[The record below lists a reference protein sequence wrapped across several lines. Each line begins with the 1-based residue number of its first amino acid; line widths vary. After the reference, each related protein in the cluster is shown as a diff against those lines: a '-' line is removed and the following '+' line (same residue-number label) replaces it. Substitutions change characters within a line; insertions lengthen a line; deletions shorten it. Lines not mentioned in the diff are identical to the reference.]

1 MPDFTYTVRDAT
13 GKKVS
18 GSITAEN
25 EMEAKLEL
33 RRQDY
38 VIIAIEEKRRGAAAA
53 FASKDLFKG
62 KKGAPKARIRSR
74 DLTVFTRQLSTMV
87 AAGIPMLESLEVL
100 AEQADDAGFRHV
112 LNVIVSDVRSG
123 TDLSAAMA
131 KHPVVFKRLFVN
143 MVKAGEASG
152 QIDDILNRLADY
164 AEANDRL
171 KAEIKSAMTYPIVS
185 ITMIIGITGF
195 LLLFIVPQ
203 FEDIFTKLG
212 AAEDLPLPTKILLWI
227 SHFLREKAIIWVP
240 ALLLIVIGAIAYS
253 KTGGGGY
260 FKDWLVLKLPV
271 LGPLFQKVAI
281 SRFARTF
288 STLLRSGVPILA
300 TLEIV
305 ATTAGNKVVENAV
318 TQASQNIREGEPL
331 ASPLAKSG
339 VFPPMVTRMISI
351 GERSG
356 ALETLLEKISDFY
369 DQEVKTTVQQLTSLI
384 EPLMIGV
391 MGFFVGGIVMAVFL
405 PIFGMSQHMTQ

>member
-1 MPDFTYTVRDAT
+1 MPDFKYTVRDAT

-18 GSITAEN
+18 GSITADN
-25 EMEAKLEL
+25 EMEAKQEL

-38 VIIAIEEKRRGAAAA
+38 VIIGIEERRKGAAAA
-53 FASKDLFKG
+53 LGSKDLFGRKG
-62 KKGAPKARIRSR
+62 GAAKVRIKTK
-74 DLTVFTRQLSTMV
+74 DLSVFTRQLSTMV

-100 AEQADDAGFRHV
+100 AEQADDAGFRQV
-112 LNVIVSDVRSG
+112 LGIIVEDVRSG
-123 TDLSAAMA
+123 TDLSAAMG
-131 KHPVVFKRLFVN
+131 KHPRTFKRLFVN
-143 MVKAGEASG
+143 MIKAGEASG

-164 AEANDRL
+164 QEANDRL
-171 KAEIKSAMTYPIVS
+171 KSEIKSAMTYPLVS
-185 ITMIIGITGF
+185 ITMIVGITLF
-195 LLLFIVPQ
+195 LLVFVVPQ
-203 FEDIFTKLG
+203 FENIFITLG
-212 AAEDLPLPTKILLWI
+212 AELPLPTKILLI
-227 SHFLREKAIIWVP
+227 VSHFMRERAIIWVP
-240 ALLLIVIGAIAYS
+240 GVLLIIIGVIAYS
-253 KTGGGGY
+253 KTSGGGY
-260 FKDWLVLKLPV
+260 FRDWLVLKLPV

-288 STLLRSGVPILA
+288 STLLKSGVPILA

-305 ATTAGNKVVENAV
+305 ATTSGNKVIENAV

-331 ASPLAKSG
+331 ASPLASSG
-339 VFPPMVTRMISI
+339 VFPPMVTRMVAI

-369 DQEVKTTVQQLTSLI
+369 DQEVKTTVEQLTSLI

-405 PIFGMSQHMTQ
+405 PIFSITSQMKAG

>member
-1 MPDFTYTVRDAT
+1 MPEFKYTVRDAT

-18 GSITAEN
+18 GSISSDN
-25 EMEAKLEL
+25 EMEAKQEL

-38 VIIAIEEKRRGAAAA
+38 VIISIEEKRRGGG
-53 FASKDLFKG
+53 ASKKAFSR
-62 KKGAPKARIRSR
+62 KKGAPKPRIKSK

-100 AEQADDAGFRHV
+100 AEQTDDAGFRYI
-112 LNVIVSDVRSG
+112 LDQIVEDVRSG
-123 TDLSAAMA
+123 TDLSASMA

-143 MVKAGEASG
+143 MIKAGEASG

-171 KAEIKSAMTYPIVS
+171 KAEIKSAMTYPVVS
-185 ITMIIGITGF
+185 IAMIVGISLF
-195 LLLFIVPQ
+195 LLIFVVPQ
-203 FEDIFTKLG
+203 FEMIFVSLK
-212 AAEDLPLPTKILLWI
+212 AELPLPTEILLLV
-227 SHFLREKAIIWVP
+227 SHFLKERAIIWVP
-240 ALLLIVIGAIAYS
+240 GLLLIIIGIIAYS

-260 FKDWLVLKLPV
+260 FKDWLMLKVPV

-288 STLLRSGVPILA
+288 STLLQSGVPILA

-305 ATTAGNKVVENAV
+305 ATTSGNRVIENAV
-318 TQASQNIREGEPL
+318 TQASTNIREGEPL
-331 ASPLAKSG
+331 ATPLAKSG
-339 VFPPMVTRMISI
+339 VFPPMVTRMIAI

-356 ALETLLEKISDFY
+356 ALESLLEKISDFY
-369 DQEVKTTVQQLTSLI
+369 DQEVRSTVEQLTSLI
-384 EPLMIGV
+384 EPLMIGI

-405 PIFGMSQHMTQ
+405 PIFSITGQLAKGGK

>member
-1 MPDFTYTVRDAT
+1 MADFKYTVRDAT
-13 GKKVS
+13 GKKLS
-18 GSITAEN
+18 GTVTADN
-25 EMEAKLEL
+25 EMEAKQEL

-38 VIIAIEEKRRGAAAA
+38 VIISMEEKRKGGPR
-53 FASKDLFKG
+53 FASKDLFSRKG
-62 KKGAPKARIRSR
+62 TPRVRIKSK

-100 AEQADDAGFRHV
+100 AEQADDPGFRHV
-112 LNVIVSDVRSG
+112 LGLIVEDVRSG

-131 KHPVVFKRLFVN
+131 KHPKTFKRIFVN
-143 MVKAGEASG
+143 MIKAGEASG

-171 KAEIKSAMTYPIVS
+171 KAEIKSAMTYPLVS
-185 ITMIIGITGF
+185 ITMIVGISFF
-195 LLLFIVPQ
+195 LLIFVVPKFQ
-203 FEDIFTKLG
+203 EIFTTLN
-212 AAEDLPLPTKILLWI
+212 AELPLPTEILMSL
-227 SHFLREKAIIWVP
+227 SAFMRERAIIWAP
-240 ALLLIVIGAIAYS
+240 ALLLVIIGIIAYS

-260 FKDWLVLKLPV
+260 YKDWLTLKLPV

-288 STLLRSGVPILA
+288 STLLASGVPILA

-305 ATTAGNKVVENAV
+305 ATTSGNRVIENAV
-318 TQASQNIREGEPL
+318 VQASQNIREGEPL
-331 ASPLAKSG
+331 ATPLAKSG
-339 VFPPMVTRMISI
+339 VFPPMVTRMIAI

-356 ALETLLEKISDFY
+356 ALETLLEKISEFY
-369 DQEVKTTVQQLTSLI
+369 DQEVKTTVEQLTSLI

-405 PIFGMSQHMTQ
+405 PIFSITGQLARGG